1 MLHCR
6 VCAQEITGTSL
17 IEYHNMP
24 KSAQFFPTPSEA
36 DTERGVDL
44 RLFMCPYCGMIQ
56 LDGEPVPYYRE
67 VIRATRVSPEM
78 RAFRV
83 RQFRDWMDRYALHG
97 KRIVEIGC
105 GGGEFL
111 SMMEEA
117 GADVAGIEFSEELV
131 RRARAEGMRVH
142 RQYLEEG
149 TEEIPGAPYDAFF
162 ILSFLEHNPDP
173 CAYLRR
179 IAQNLTEG
187 AVGIVEV
194 PDVDMILREHLY
206 SEFIQDHLLYFTED
220 TLRRTLEHCGFEVLS
235 CASIWYGYVLSAEV
249 RKRRRMDVS
258 GCLAQQE
265 KVRRSVDEFL
275 SEMEGRGLR
284 TAVWGAGHQAL
295 ADLSLLD
302 MAGRVEVVLDSAD
315 FKQNKLTPATHIP
328 IVSPSALAEGAIGAV
343 LVIAGSYSAEIVRL
357 LAAQYPD
364 VVRAVLEHDGVRRA

>member
-6 VCAQEITGTSL
+6 VCAQEIAGTSL
-17 IEYHNMP
+17 LEYHNMP
-24 KSAQFFPTPSEA
+24 KSAQFFPAPSEV

-173 CAYLRR
+173 GAYLRR

-249 RKRRRMDVS
+249 RKRRQMDVS
-258 GCLAQQE
+258 GFLAQQE

-275 SEMEGRGLR
+275 SEMEGCGLR

-328 IVSPSALAEGAIGAV
+328 IVSPSVLAEGAIGAV

>member
-1 MLHCR
+1 MHCR
-6 VCAQEITGTSL
+6 VCAQEIAGAPL
-17 IEYHNMP
+17 LEYHNMP
-24 KSAQFFPTPSEA
+24 KSAQFFPASSEA

-44 RLFMCPYCGMIQ
+44 RLFVCPYCGMMQ

-83 RQFRDWMDRYALHG
+83 RQFREWIERYQLHG
-97 KRIVEIGC
+97 KRIIEIGC

-111 SMMEEA
+111 SMMKEA
-117 GADVAGIEFSEELV
+117 GADAEGIEFSEELV
-131 RRARAEGMRVH
+131 RQAHAEGLRVH
-142 RQYLEEG
+142 RQFLEEG
-149 TEEIPGAPYDAFF
+149 AEEISGAPYDAFY

-179 IAQNLTEG
+179 IAQNLTED

-194 PDVDMILREHLY
+194 PDVDMILREQLY

-235 CASIWYGYVLSAEV
+235 CTSIWHGYVLSAEV
-249 RKRRRMDVS
+249 RRRRAPNVS
-258 GCLAQQE
+258 DFLTQQE
-265 KVRRSVDEFL
+265 KVRRSVDVFL
-275 SEMEGRGLR
+275 SEMEAKGIH

-295 ADLSLLD
+295 ADLSLLG
-302 MAGRVEVVLDSAD
+302 MAGRIDVVVDSAD

-328 IVSPSALAEGAIGAV
+328 IVAPSVLTEGKIGAV
-343 LVIAGSYSAEIVRL
+343 LVIAGSYSSEIVRIL
-357 LAAQYPD
+357 GEKYPA
-364 VVRAVLEHDGVRRA
+364 VVRAVLEHDGVRRT

>member
-6 VCAQEITGTSL
+6 VCAQEIAGTSL
-17 IEYHNMP
+17 LEYHNMP
-24 KSAQFFPTPSEA
+24 KSAQFFPAPSEV

-249 RKRRRMDVS
+249 RKRRQMDVS
-258 GCLAQQE
+258 GFLAQQE

-275 SEMEGRGLR
+275 SEMEGCGLR

-328 IVSPSALAEGAIGAV
+328 IVSPSVLAEGAIGAV

>member
-1 MLHCR
+1 MHCR
-6 VCAQEITGTSL
+6 VCAQEIAGAPL
-17 IEYHNMP
+17 LEYHNMP
-24 KSAQFFPTPSEA
+24 KSAQFFPAPSEA

-44 RLFMCPYCGMIQ
+44 RLFVCPYCGMMQ

-83 RQFRDWMDRYALHG
+83 RQFREWIERYQLHG
-97 KRIVEIGC
+97 KRIIEIGC

-111 SMMEEA
+111 SMMKEA
-117 GADVAGIEFSEELV
+117 GAAAEGIEFSEELV
-131 RRARAEGMRVH
+131 RQAHAEGLRVH
-142 RQYLEEG
+142 RQFLEEG
-149 TEEIPGAPYDAFF
+149 AEKISGAPYDAFY

-179 IAQNLTEG
+179 IAQNLTED

-220 TLRRTLEHCGFEVLS
+220 TLRRTLEHCGFEVLA
-235 CASIWYGYVLSAEV
+235 CTSIWHGYVLSAEV
-249 RKRRRMDVS
+249 RRRRAPNVS
-258 GCLAQQE
+258 DFLTQQE
-265 KVRRSVDEFL
+265 KVRRSVDAFL
-275 SEMEGRGLR
+275 SEMEAKGIR

-302 MAGRVEVVLDSAD
+302 MAGRIDVVLDSAD

-328 IVSPSALAEGAIGAV
+328 IIVPSVLAEGKIGAV
-343 LVIAGSYSAEIVRL
+343 LVIAGSYSSEIVRI
-357 LAAQYPD
+357 LAEKYPA
-364 VVRAVLEHDGVRRA
+364 VVRAVLEHDGVRRT

>member
-6 VCAQEITGTSL
+6 VCAQEIAGTSL
-17 IEYHNMP
+17 LEYHNMP
-24 KSAQFFPTPSEA
+24 KSAQFFPAPEEA
-36 DTERGVDL
+36 ETEQGVDL
-44 RLFMCPYCGMIQ
+44 RLFVCPYCGMMQ
-56 LDGEPVPYYRE
+56 LDGAPVPYYRE

-83 RQFRDWMDRYALHG
+83 QQFRNWIARYHLEG
-97 KRIVEIGC
+97 KRIIEIGC

-117 GADVAGIEFSEELV
+117 GADVQGIEYSETLV
-131 RRARAEGMRVH
+131 RQAEAEGLRVY
-142 RQYLEEG
+142 RQFLEDG
-149 TEEIPGAPYDAFF
+149 AEEIPDAPYDAFY

-179 IAQNLTEG
+179 IARNLTDD

-249 RKRRRMDVS
+249 RKRRQVDVS
-258 GCLAQQE
+258 GFLAQQE
-265 KVRRSVDEFL
+265 KVRKSVDEFL

>member
-1 MLHCR
+1 MHCR
-6 VCAQEITGTSL
+6 ICAQEMGGSPL
-17 IEYHNMP
+17 LEYRNMP
-24 KSAQFFPTPSEA
+24 KSAQFFPAPAEA

-44 RLFMCPYCGMIQ
+44 RLFVCPYCGMMQ
-56 LDGEPVPYYRE
+56 LDGAPVPYYRE

-83 RQFRDWMDRYALHG
+83 QQFRDWIARYHLEG
-97 KRIVEIGC
+97 KRIIEIGC

-117 GADVAGIEFSEELV
+117 GADVQGIEYSETLV
-131 RRARAEGMRVH
+131 RQAEAEGLRVY
-142 RQYLEEG
+142 RQFLEEG
-149 TEEIPGAPYDAFF
+149 AEEIPGAPYDAFY

-179 IAQNLTEG
+179 IARNLTDD

-194 PDVDMILREHLY
+194 PDVDMVLREHLY

-220 TLRRTLEHCGFEVLS
+220 TLRRTLEYCGFEVLACS
-235 CASIWYGYVLSAEV
+235 SIWHGYVLSAEV

-258 GCLAQQE
+258 GFLAQQE

-284 TAVWGAGHQAL
+284 TAVWGAGHAAL
-295 ADLSLLD
+295 ADLSLLG
-302 MAGRVEVVLDSAD
+302 MAGRIDVVLDSAD

-328 IVSPSALAEGAIGAV
+328 IVAPSVLREGKIGAV
-343 LVIAGSYSAEIVRL
+343 LVMAGSYSLEIAGML
-357 LAAQYPD
+357 EEQYPH

>member
-1 MLHCR
+1 MHCR
-6 VCAQEITGTSL
+6 ICAQEMGGDPL
-17 IEYHNMP
+17 LEYRNMP
-24 KSAQFFPTPSEA
+24 KSAQFFPAPEEA
-36 DTERGVDL
+36 DTEQGVDL
-44 RLFMCPYCGMIQ
+44 RLFVCPYCGMMQ

-83 RQFRDWMDRYALHG
+83 QQFRNWIARYHLEG
-97 KRIVEIGC
+97 KRMIEIGC

-117 GADVAGIEFSEELV
+117 GADVQGIEYSETLV
-131 RRARAEGMRVH
+131 RQAAAEGLRVH
-142 RQYLEEG
+142 QQFLEEG
-149 TEEIPGAPYDAFF
+149 AEEIPGAPYDAFY

-179 IAQNLTEG
+179 IARNLTDD

-194 PDVDMILREHLY
+194 PDVDMVLREHLY

-249 RKRRRMDVS
+249 RKRRAPDVS
-258 GCLAQQE
+258 GFLAQQDRVT
-265 KVRRSVDEFL
+265 KSVDAFL

-284 TAVWGAGHQAL
+284 TAVWGAGHAAL
-295 ADLSLLD
+295 ADLSLLG
-302 MAGRVEVVLDSAD
+302 MAGRIDVVLDSAD

-328 IVSPSALAEGAIGAV
+328 IVEPSVLREGKIGAV
-343 LVIAGSYSAEIVRL
+343 LVMAGSYSSEIVRL
-357 LAAQYPD
+357 LEEQYPQI
-364 VVRAVLEHDGVRRA
+364 VRAVLEHDGVRRA

>member
-6 VCAQEITGTSL
+6 VCAQEIAGAPL
-17 IEYHNMP
+17 LEYHNMP
-24 KSAQFFPTPSEA
+24 KSAQFFPAPAEA

-44 RLFMCPYCGMIQ
+44 RLFVCPYCGMMQ

-83 RQFRDWMDRYALHG
+83 QQFRDWIAHYHLEG
-97 KRIVEIGC
+97 KRMIEIGC

-117 GADVAGIEFSEELV
+117 GADVQGIEYSETLV
-131 RRARAEGMRVH
+131 RQAEAEGLRVY
-142 RQYLEEG
+142 RQFLEEG
-149 TEEIPGAPYDAFF
+149 AEEIPGAPYDAFY

-179 IAQNLTEG
+179 IAQNLTED

-194 PDVDMILREHLY
+194 PDVDMILHEHLY

-235 CASIWYGYVLSAEV
+235 CTSIWHGYVLSAEV
-249 RKRRRMDVS
+249 RKRRSMDVS
-258 GCLAQQE
+258 GFLAQQE
-265 KVRRSVDEFL
+265 KVRKSVDEFL
-275 SEMEGRGLR
+275 SEMEGHGLR

-302 MAGRVEVVLDSAD
+302 MAGRIEVVLDSAD

-328 IVSPSALAEGAIGAV
+328 IVTPSALAEGTIGAV
-343 LVIAGSYSAEIVRL
+343 LVIAGSYSAEILRL
-357 LAAQYPD
+357 LAEQYPD
-364 VVRAVLEHDGVRRA
+364 VVRAVLEHDGVRRV

>member
-1 MLHCR
+1 MHCR
-6 VCAQEITGTSL
+6 VCTQEIAGVPL
-17 IEYHNMP
+17 LAYHNMP
-24 KSAQFFPTPSEA
+24 KSAQFFPAPSES
-36 DTERGVDL
+36 DTEQGVDL
-44 RLFMCPYCGMIQ
+44 RLFVCPYCGMMQ
-56 LDGEPVPYYRE
+56 LDGAPVPYYRD

-83 RQFRDWMDRYALHG
+83 RQFRDWMERYDLHG
-97 KRIVEIGC
+97 KRIIEIGC

-117 GADVAGIEFSEELV
+117 GADVQGIEHSAALV
-131 RRARAEGMRVH
+131 RKAHAEGLRVH
-142 RQYLEEG
+142 RQFLEEG
-149 TEEIPGAPYDAFF
+149 AEEIPGAPYDAFY

-173 CAYLRR
+173 CAYLRH
-179 IAQNLTEG
+179 IAQNLTED

-194 PDVDMILREHLY
+194 PDVDMILRAHLY

-249 RKRRRMDVS
+249 RKRRRPDVS
-258 GCLAQQE
+258 GFLAQQE

-295 ADLSLLD
+295 ADLSLLG
-302 MAGRVEVVLDSAD
+302 MAGRIDLVLDSAD

-328 IVSPSALAEGAIGAV
+328 IVSPSVLAEGAIGAV

>member
-1 MLHCR
+1 MHCR
-6 VCAQEITGTSL
+6 VCAQEIAGAPL
-17 IEYHNMP
+17 LEYHNMP
-24 KSAQFFPTPSEA
+24 KSAQFFPAPSEA

-44 RLFMCPYCGMIQ
+44 RLFVCPYCGMMQ

-83 RQFRDWMDRYALHG
+83 RQFREWIERYQLHG
-97 KRIVEIGC
+97 KRIIEIGC

-111 SMMEEA
+111 SMMKEA
-117 GADVAGIEFSEELV
+117 GAAAEGIEFSEELV
-131 RRARAEGMRVH
+131 RQAHAEGLRVH
-142 RQYLEEG
+142 RQFLEEG
-149 TEEIPGAPYDAFF
+149 AEKISGAPYGAFY

-179 IAQNLTEG
+179 IAQNLTED

-220 TLRRTLEHCGFEVLS
+220 TLRRTLEHCGFEVLA
-235 CASIWYGYVLSAEV
+235 CTSIWHGYVLSAEV
-249 RKRRRMDVS
+249 RRRRAPNVS
-258 GCLAQQE
+258 DFLTQQE
-265 KVRRSVDEFL
+265 KVRRSVDAFL
-275 SEMEGRGLR
+275 SEMEAKGIR

-302 MAGRVEVVLDSAD
+302 MAGRIDVVLDSAD

-328 IVSPSALAEGAIGAV
+328 IIVPSVLAEGKIGAV
-343 LVIAGSYSAEIVRL
+343 LVIAGSYSSEIVRI
-357 LAAQYPD
+357 LAEKYPA
-364 VVRAVLEHDGVRRA
+364 VVRAVLEHDGVRRT